1 MSIYL
6 QTHPELYE
14 AKSNMML
21 DICLKILQQ
30 RKKEKEG
37 ETKKKQQIL
46 IFNQGDTH
54 VVVHYS
60 IFISKHVSKYAWSFS
75 Q

>member
-1 MSIYL
+1 MSTYL

-30 RKKEKEG
+30 RKKRERGRDEEKAANFD
-37 ETKKKQQIL
+37 I
-46 IFNQGDTH
+46 
-54 VVVHYS
+54 
-60 IFISKHVSKYAWSFS
+60 
-75 Q
+75 